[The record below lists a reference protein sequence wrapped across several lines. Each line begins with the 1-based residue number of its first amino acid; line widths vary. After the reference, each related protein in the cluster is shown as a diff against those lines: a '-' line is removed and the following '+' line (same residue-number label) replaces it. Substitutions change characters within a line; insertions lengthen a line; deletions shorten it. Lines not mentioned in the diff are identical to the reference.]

1 MINHLTLQS
10 EGRDLGSLTDS
21 WTLSNVASVYPIF
34 ARVWFHRYLVP
45 LVSDPF
51 GGSAVCFCFLAYQTI
66 CFELSILGS
75 TNTLTTIQLTKFCCH
90 CLLSSLLS
98 LWVLCPWPFKHVY
111 SCWGFWGSGGNVN
124 ITRNNFLQPLLRLQK
139 SSRVSI
145 LQVNFWRY
153 SVVQSQLL
161 FWGIR
166 CFAWIEWIN
175 IHNKIKTCL
184 FSVFF

>member
-98 LWVLCPWPFKHVY
+98 LWVYVLA
-111 SCWGFWGSGGNVN
+111 
-124 ITRNNFLQPLLRLQK
+124 LLNTYTVVEISEGVEAMSTLPGIIFYNL
-139 SSRVSI
+139 SRDCRKVHG
-145 LQVNFWRY
+145 LAF
-153 SVVQSQLL
+153 
-161 FWGIR
+161 
-166 CFAWIEWIN
+166 C
-175 IHNKIKTCL
+175 K
-184 FSVFF
+184 